1 MPQGLSY
8 VLYTGSGLGAG
19 LLRSNEDVFADFVLC
34 RFNDIVWIDV
44 SRVVARAAVNSIH
57 STVRSD
63 DPVIA
68 GAAEQLVYTETAIY
82 AVVTGSATYHIET
95 TAPVAIV
102 VASQTPE
109 RVCGTQPVDAVQLIG
124 AFEVVLPKGAPYIF
138 GQRHPAEQNH
148 TYQQCP
154 TK

>member
-1 MPQGLSY
+1 MSTA
-8 VLYTGSGLGAG
+8 VGAG

-44 SRVVARAAVNSIH
+44 GRVVARAAVNSIH
-57 STVRSD
+57 STVRSE

-82 AVVTGSATYHIET
+82 AVVTGSATYRVET
-95 TAPVAIV
+95 TATVAIV
-102 VASQTPE
+102 VASQTHD
-109 RVCGTQPVDAVQLIG
+109 RVFGTESVDAVQLIS
-124 AFEVVLPKGAPYIF
+124 AFEVVLPKGAPYVF
-138 GQRHPAEQNH
+138 GKRHPAEQH
-148 TYQQCP
+148 HSYQQRP

>member
-19 LLRSNEDVFADFVLC
+19 LLRSNEDVFADLVLC

-68 GAAEQLVYTETAIY
+68 GTTEQIVFTETAIY
-82 AVVTGSATYHIET
+82 AVLTPSAIYIVGT
-95 TAPVAIV
+95 TATVAIV
-102 VASQTPE
+102 VAFKS
-109 RVCGTQPVDAVQLIG
+109 RDGVCGTEPVDAVQLIG
-124 AFEVVLPKGAPYIF
+124 AFEVVLPKGAPDVF
-138 GQRHPAEQNH
+138 GQRHPA
-148 TYQQCP
+148 YQQHSYQQRP